1 MSSVNL
7 LPSETFLI
15 DIFPHG
21 IDVSLHDEI
30 IEQRLFKPRKDSASF
45 SLTTP
50 IDWEARSRDSD
61 RNWRMQLQG
70 WTVLHPIISYFD
82 TYHDKQMVLTFFF
95 DLILSWLEDYGRDPE
110 NKASGHRKPK
120 NNIGCR

>member
-15 DIFPHG
+15 DIFLHG

-95 DLILSWLEDYGRDPE
+95 DLILSWLEDYGQDPE